1 MTEAAQAVIYPR
13 YCFHLSP
20 TANSWCLV
28 TASDIH
34 GLRQHPG
41 FEGENFFF
49 YKNLPIKWARV
60 VGPVVAID
68 EAAGRRRIYTIDD
81 SSGKCIEALVKMPP
95 PTTLNDA
102 PRRMQA
108 RAGAA
113 AGGAAEPSA
122 PDSDSLG
129 PYGHIDVGDVVD
141 VKGALSTFREKAQ
154 INVEKMVIVKGTA
167 QEVKLWEKRTKF
179 RQEVLDRTWILSEKE
194 IRRCR
199 KEAEASDAR
208 LGKKKKHLK
217 AVSEGG
223 TGYPNDLC
231 TSDGEIVHYNLERGN
246 RSTERWWKKNYTCKK
261 SAPQQRLASAD
272 IVETSSNISRET
284 PQELRFNSTDPALTS
299 GLGPKE
305 TEKAASLF
313 QSLFTTMAPQ
323 DIFDRP
329 VDTKAPPSTI
339 SVRKDHPEPRK
350 GIRSQAPLQTNKF
363 YSNFFLGDQTG
374 PSFTFPYSVAWA
386 RGKGASG
393 SWGLSCSHIDEQ
405 QRVFGNEKFNGASSY
420 YLNPIGIQ
428 SMVISAKELG
438 KETALST
445 DSITAFS
452 ARVHLSKNE
461 SSEPAVSYPLV
472 QGMAYITAQFD
483 GSVPLIQSGVFFK
496 AVSRVTNNPKDHVTK
511 YNFHLEDGTT
521 WRVYGWR
528 TKGDEL
534 DLKVV
539 NNGLAESKN
548 PFYGII
554 QVCKDPV
561 TKGSEEL
568 FDDGAG
574 VYPVTVTLSG
584 SAVGK
589 EGSYCFKFQ
598 KDGHQLGHL
607 YMFALPHHVSS
618 FNGDTKERVQ
628 DVRLQSPTKGV
639 ASLVKGSEWTMVERN
654 MPIDMQFAPWH
665 PEKGS
670 MAELSDKAKGII
682 RAAAAKELSQNIPAQ
697 TNLDSMYFS
706 GKALAK
712 FATILYVVQE
722 LLRDKT
728 LAKKGLGPLKAAFG
742 TFAANKQ
749 KFPLVYESK
758 FVAAWGGIVSSA
770 SYETG
775 DAGIDFGNTYYN
787 DHHFHYGYH
796 ILAAATIG
804 QLDSEWAKANKDYVN
819 LLVRDVANPSAED
832 KHFPLWRSFDWYH
845 GHSWAHGLY
854 AAMDG
859 KNQESS
865 SEDMMCAY
873 ALKMWGK
880 VIKNSD
886 LEMRGNLQLSIIS
899 RSLQSYYL
907 YKKDN
912 TVQPKQFIGNKVAG
926 ILFENKID
934 HTTFF
939 DPNIEA
945 IQGIHMIP
953 ILPPTPFVRDD
964 KFVKEEWEA
973 YFSKGRVDDIRNA
986 WKGIIYA
993 NYATVD
999 PKKAWDFFTSRD
1011 FDPQW
1016 LDGGASMTW
1025 FMAYAA
1031 ALGRL

>member
-1 MTEAAQAVIYPR
+1 MHLPR
-13 YCFHLSP
+13 LFPWLSWL
-20 TANSWCLV
+20 TC
-28 TASDIH
+28 
-34 GLRQHPG
+34 
-41 FEGENFFF
+41 
-49 YKNLPIKWARV
+49 
-60 VGPVVAID
+60 
-68 EAAGRRRIYTIDD
+68 
-81 SSGKCIEALVKMPP
+81 
-95 PTTLNDA
+95 
-102 PRRMQA
+102 
-108 RAGAA
+108 
-113 AGGAAEPSA
+113 
-122 PDSDSLG
+122 SL
-129 PYGHIDVGDVVD
+129 
-141 VKGALSTFREKAQ
+141 
-154 INVEKMVIVKGTA
+154 
-167 QEVKLWEKRTKF
+167 
-179 RQEVLDRTWILSEKE
+179 
-194 IRRCR
+194 
-199 KEAEASDAR
+199 
-208 LGKKKKHLK
+208 
-217 AVSEGG
+217 
-223 TGYPNDLC
+223 GYPNDLC
-231 TSDGEIVHYNLERGN
+231 TSDGEIAHLNLKRGN
-246 RSTERWWKKNYTCKK
+246 RSTESWWKKNYTCKK
-261 SAPQQRLASAD
+261 SAPQLRTDVTAKGSPARQLKKSQSGNNESQQASNISEESSSWRVETSNASSTAVYVLPSLADKRLASAD
-272 IVETSSNISRET
+272 IVETSSNISREI
-284 PQELRFNSTDPALTS
+284 PQELRLKSTDPALTS
-299 GLGPKE
+299 RLGPKE
-305 TEKAASLF
+305 AEKAAGSF

-393 SWGLSCSHIDEQ
+393 SWGLSCSHIDER

-461 SSEPAVSYPLV
+461 TSEPAVSFPLV

-539 NNGLAESKN
+539 NNGLAESRN

-706 GKALAK
+706 GKVRKMVFFLK
-712 FATILYVVQE
+712 
-722 LLRDKT
+722 KT
-728 LAKKGLGPLKAAFG
+728 P
-742 TFAANKQ
+742 
-749 KFPLVYESK
+749 
-758 FVAAWGGIVSSA
+758 
-770 SYETG
+770 
-775 DAGIDFGNTYYN
+775 
-787 DHHFHYGYH
+787 
-796 ILAAATIG
+796 
-804 QLDSEWAKANKDYVN
+804 
-819 LLVRDVANPSAED
+819 
-832 KHFPLWRSFDWYH
+832 
-845 GHSWAHGLY
+845 
-854 AAMDG
+854 
-859 KNQESS
+859 
-865 SEDMMCAY
+865 
-873 ALKMWGK
+873 
-880 VIKNSD
+880 
-886 LEMRGNLQLSIIS
+886 
-899 RSLQSYYL
+899 
-907 YKKDN
+907 
-912 TVQPKQFIGNKVAG
+912 
-926 ILFENKID
+926 
-934 HTTFF
+934 
-939 DPNIEA
+939 
-945 IQGIHMIP
+945 
-953 ILPPTPFVRDD
+953 
-964 KFVKEEWEA
+964 
-973 YFSKGRVDDIRNA
+973 
-986 WKGIIYA
+986 
-993 NYATVD
+993 
-999 PKKAWDFFTSRD
+999 
-1011 FDPQW
+1011 
-1016 LDGGASMTW
+1016 
-1025 FMAYAA
+1025 
-1031 ALGRL
+1031 